1 MDKRP
6 ASGNL
11 KFGDFEIDVDA
22 QELRRSGTPIK
33 LQPQPFKVL
42 LLLVTRA
49 GRPVTREEIRQHLWG
64 DDTFV
69 DFDQGMNFCI
79 KQIREAL
86 KDTAGRPIYIETLPR
101 RGYRFRVPVAVTTA
115 EAAAAPPSTSVS
127 GSTTMRLQKIL
138 WSNIAE
144 LRMAEARRQRHTR
157 VGMGV
162 ALVLLAIL
170 VIVLTLR

>member
-6 ASGNL
+6 ASGTL

-22 QELRRSGTPIK
+22 QELRRNGTPIK

-42 LLLVTRA
+42 VLLATRA
-49 GRPVTREEIRQHLWG
+49 GRPVTREDIRQHLWG
-64 DDTFV
+64 EDTFV

-86 KDTAGRPIYIETLPR
+86 KDTAGRPVYIETLPR
-101 RGYRFRVPVAVTTA
+101 RGYRFRVPVAMMTPEP
-115 EAAAAPPSTSVS
+115 EAAVPSKRLS

-138 WSNIAE
+138 WTNIAE
-144 LRMAEARRQRHTR
+144 LRMAEARRQRHTI